1 MALIL
6 LGKPWFIVRIQ

>member
-6 LGKPWFIVRIQ
+6 LGKPWFIVRI